1 MPSKVWAEC
10 LQAAEGEAISRTLI
24 ILLHVKGGSEG
35 KQGRRERKGEKFKVL
50 LRLFISHTAL
60 CNFVLSGSVS
70 LCVRDCFSCMFVM
83 WFSIAYGNL

>member
-10 LQAAEGEAISRTLI
+10 LQAPEGEAISRTLI

-35 KQGRRERKGEKFKVL
+35 KQGRRERKGENFKVL

-70 LCVRDCFSCMFVM
+70 LCV
-83 WFSIAYGNL
+83 A